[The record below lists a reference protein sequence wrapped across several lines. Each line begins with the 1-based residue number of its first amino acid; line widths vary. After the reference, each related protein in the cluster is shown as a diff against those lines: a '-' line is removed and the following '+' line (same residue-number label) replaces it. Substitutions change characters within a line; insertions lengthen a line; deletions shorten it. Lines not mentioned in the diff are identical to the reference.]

1 MEVNK
6 MKLTMNQLTV
16 RLARNAVEF
25 LLAGDVKR
33 SNACMAALEAIREG
47 GFENI
52 KGKIEIA

>member
-1 MEVNK
+1 